1 MAYDHKVEV
10 FNGVDTFSTLV
21 DLANSITKV
30 MPHIAFK
37 PDNMQ
42 TYYIDQDKYP
52 KGICNSLEVFVQH
65 DLNTVI
71 GEIGISGDFNKPK
84 YSICNINIDNGRYT
98 YGHHGQCKQSIHA
111 KNIVKVAKNTLKPF
125 SFDQIASRSKGN
137 FDNGIRQIR
146 DKWYWEVR
154 NKTNDSYVMF
164 KDDLEHLQSIGYQAK
179 SQQVKDIMEYITE
192 NKADLEKYYTY
203 EPAHYF
209 VLVKDDGVQ
218 YRLNLAD
225 KDPYI
230 TVPSKDDLPE
240 DIKGKLFV
248 LDITDKA
255 TFVEEVGLKENDGA
269 YWIIA

>member
-10 FNGVDTFSTLV
+10 FDGVDTFSTLV

-30 MPHIAFK
+30 MPHIVFK
-37 PDNMQ
+37 TDSMQ

-52 KGICNSLEVFVQH
+52 KGICSSFEVFVQH

-71 GEIGISGDFNKPK
+71 GEIGVSGDFNKPK

-98 YGHHGQCKQSIHA
+98 YGHHGQGKQSIHL

-125 SFDQIASRSKGN
+125 SFDQIASRSKRN
-137 FDNGIRQIR
+137 FEQGIGEIQN
-146 DKWYWEVR
+146 KWYWEVR
-154 NKTNDSYVMF
+154 NKTNDSYDMY
-164 KDDLEHLQSIGYQAK
+164 KDDLEHLQSIGYQPK
-179 SQQVKDIMEYITE
+179 NPKLKEIMQYLTE
-192 NKADLEKYYTY
+192 NKENLDKYYKY
-203 EPAHYF
+203 NPPHYF
-209 VLVKDDGVQ
+209 VLVKDDQVQ

-225 KDPYI
+225 KDPCI

-248 LDITDKA
+248 LDITDKT